1 MIFPA
6 LHRFAQSR
14 GLLDDVDFTAQ
25 TIHARIDLRADG
37 TLTGIF
43 PVGDKKAPIKKA
55 ISRISARNSAAIAC
69 LGADTA
75 NRVIPGLDPDAKR
88 LALETQTLFL
98 AQLHTVHAATRH
110 AGIAAVANFLTQLHA
125 DESTRL
131 AFKAAF
137 DAHKLKVS
145 DWITFTVEGQE
156 GYLIEWAPL
165 KTWWRNQCAAGR
177 ATATATSTEPLI
189 PCIVTGE
196 LCAPVRTHGT
206 RIKVA
211 PGGLPGGVALVSSD
225 KPAFGSY
232 GFEKSL
238 VSPMSEE
245 AVEGYIRAINYL
257 GDKAHPDH
265 HHRTADTI
273 FLFWCDRP
281 ELTVNPAKAI
291 EEGDDSRAKA
301 DLDWLSAEVA
311 AAAPVIPLSDSP
323 QAAAKLFKSPDAGAI
338 SAGAEAA
345 SARFYCLALSGSS
358 ARGVIRSWIDQ
369 PLPAAVRHVQTWFTD
384 LAVTLDRPLYD
395 PTDKN
400 KDPKKRRRFADTG
413 DSYSRWPLWKLVT
426 SLEGKGDSSAELA
439 RHRTLLFSCALLGR
453 TQPVPLELIAVACR
467 RIATTGQCPPHRA
480 ALIQLLLRRYILQQQ
495 KLNLTIMS
503 DIDQSIQ
510 NSRPFLC
517 GRLLRI
523 LESAQYYALG
533 DVNATV
539 VDKFYSAASA
549 TPASVF
555 GLLMA
560 KLHDHLAKAK
570 KAPEQ
575 NKQRAAGALTNRVA
589 EISALLADQGG
600 FPKTF
605 SPEEQGAFAL
615 GFYSEKLRRRKDDPA
630 TDKQLDQDAPDATT

>member
-6 LHRFAQSR
+6 LHRFAVTR
-14 GLLDDVDFTAQ
+14 GLLDDLDFTEQ
-25 TIHARIDLRADG
+25 TIHAIVDLRADG
-37 TLTGIF
+37 ALIGVF
-43 PVGDKKAPIKKA
+43 PVGDKKNPLKKNV
-55 ISRISARNSAAIAC
+55 SRIAARNSAAIAC

-75 NRVIPGLDPDAKR
+75 NRILPGLDPEANR
-88 LALETQTLFL
+88 LALETQSLFL
-98 AQLHTVHAATRH
+98 AQLSAVHLATKH
-110 AGIAAVANFLTQLHA
+110 PGIAAVIQFL
-125 DESTRL
+125 TRL
-131 AFKAAF
+131 ASDETARLAVKTAF
-137 DAHKLKVS
+137 DAQKLKVS
-145 DWITFTVEGQE
+145 DWITFQVEGHD

-165 KTWWRNQCAAGR
+165 KSWWREHCTAAR
-177 ATATATSTEPLI
+177 TANTAESTEPLI
-189 PCIVTGE
+189 PCIVTGQ

-238 VSPMSEE
+238 VSPMSEV

-273 FLFWCDRP
+273 FLFWCERP
-281 ELTVNPAKAI
+281 ELTANPAKAI
-291 EEGDDSRAKA
+291 EEGAPELTGNWLLDDLAT
-301 DLDWLSAEVA
+301 
-311 AAAPVIPLSDSP
+311 APPLVPLSDSP
-323 QAAAKLFKSPDAGAI
+323 IAATKVFGSADAGALT
-338 SAGAEAA
+338 AGADAA
-345 SARFYCLALSGSS
+345 QARFYCLALSGSS

-369 PLPAAVRHVQTWFTD
+369 PLRDAVSHMKEWFED
-384 LAVTLDRPLYD
+384 LTIPLDRAIYD
-395 PTDKN
+395 PRDAKI
-400 KDPKKRRRFADTG
+400 KDVKKRRVLAAAG
-413 DSYSRWPLWKLVT
+413 DDYSRWPLWRLV
-426 SLEGKGDSSAELA
+426 SALEGKGDSSAELA

-467 RIATTGQCPPHRA
+467 RIATTGECPPPRA
-480 ALIQLLLRRYILQQQ
+480 ALIQFLLRRYLLQQQ
-495 KLNLTIMS
+495 KLKFTTMS

-523 LESAQYYALG
+523 LESAQYYAVG

-549 TPASVF
+549 TPGSVF

-570 KAPEQ
+570 KSSKPTE
-575 NKQRAAGALTNRVA
+575 QRAAGALTNRVA
-589 EISALLADQGG
+589 EISSQLADQGG

-615 GFYSEKLRRRKDDPA
+615 GFYSEKIRRRKEDPA
-630 TDKQLDQDAPDATT
+630 ADEKLDEVIPDKTSE

>member
-1 MIFPA
+1 E
-6 LHRFAQSR
+6 
-14 GLLDDVDFTAQ
+14 
-25 TIHARIDLRADG
+25 
-37 TLTGIF
+37 
-43 PVGDKKAPIKKA
+43 
-55 ISRISARNSAAIAC
+55 AA
-69 LGADTA
+69 
-75 NRVIPGLDPDAKR
+75 R
-88 LALETQTLFL
+88 LAVKTAFE
-98 AQLHTVHAATRH
+98 AQ
-110 AGIAAVANFLTQLHA
+110 
-125 DESTRL
+125 
-131 AFKAAF
+131 
-137 DAHKLKVS
+137 KLKVS
-145 DWITFTVEGQE
+145 DWVTFQVEGHD

-165 KTWWRNQCAAGR
+165 KSWWREHC
-177 ATATATSTEPLI
+177 TATRTANTAESTEPLI
-189 PCIVTGE
+189 PCIVTGQ

-238 VSPMSEE
+238 VSPMSEV

-273 FLFWCDRP
+273 FLFWCERP
-281 ELTVNPAKAI
+281 ELTANPAKAI
-291 EEGDDSRAKA
+291 EEGAPELTGNWLLDD
-301 DLDWLSAEVA
+301 LTT
-311 AAAPVIPLSDSP
+311 APPLVPLSDSP
-323 QAAAKLFKSPDAGAI
+323 IAAKDTFGSPNAGALTAGSDAAA
-338 SAGAEAA
+338 
-345 SARFYCLALSGSS
+345 ARFYCLALSGSS

-369 PLPAAVRHVQTWFTD
+369 PLKDAVSHMRDWFDD
-384 LAVTLDRPLYD
+384 LTIPLDRAIYD
-395 PTDKN
+395 PRDAKI
-400 KDPKKRRRFADTG
+400 KDQKKRRVLAAAG
-413 DSYSRWPLWKLVT
+413 DLYSRWPLWRLVS

-439 RHRTLLFSCALLGR
+439 RQRTLLFSCALLGR
-453 TQPVPLELIAVACR
+453 NQPVPLELIAVACR
-467 RIATTGQCPPHRA
+467 RIATTGECPPPRA
-480 ALIQLLLRRYILQQQ
+480 ALIQFLLRRYLLQQQ
-495 KLNLTIMS
+495 KLKFTTMS

-523 LESAQYYALG
+523 LESAQYYAVG

-549 TPASVF
+549 TPGSVF

-570 KAPEQ
+570 KSPKQ
-575 NKQRAAGALTNRVA
+575 NEQRAAGALTNRVA
-589 EISALLADQGG
+589 EISAQLADQGG

-615 GFYSEKLRRRKDDPA
+615 GFYSEKIRRRKEDPA
-630 TDKQLDQDAPDATT
+630 ADEKLDEVIPDKTSE